1 MPQPTP
7 IFLLQKQDL
16 QNKAQEK
23 IYLKTKKFYLANK
36 QKSSIK
42 NLKSQIPIPPRNYAR
57 NYEINLSKT
66 TPVLFGGFT
75 ILQKYSM
82 IKV

>member
-16 QNKAQEK
+16 QNKAQVK

-42 NLKSQIPIPPRNYAR
+42 NLKS
-57 NYEINLSKT
+57 
-66 TPVLFGGFT
+66 
-75 ILQKYSM
+75 
-82 IKV
+82 